1 MTYTPE
7 TDPLAVVLD
16 LGTPYSVSTDPLA
29 LDFDFL
35 PAGEAQQLLANSLE
49 ANSST
54 SNAVINQ
61 TENLSAVSLE
71 SYTAVTNDALVEEF
85 TNERNIESVSTTSKT
100 VLSQVHSIT
109 ASSLESVSTIT
120 EPTFTARVYLLAYDV
135 DSWSKVSTSELAQV
149 HSLQSQGVTCTPVIS
164 TGILKKVFILESDSI
179 EAVTGTTFSGI
190 VGNIQKIDVQ
200 SKLNINK
207 KIQVNLNTD
216 NRIQVNLNSY
226 RKIQI
231 NLNTDREINHT
242 LYQSRKVSS
251 TLNLD

>member
-1 MTYTPE
+1 
-7 TDPLAVVLD
+7 
-16 LGTPYSVSTDPLA
+16 
-29 LDFDFL
+29 
-35 PAGEAQQLLANSLE
+35 
-49 ANSST
+49 
-54 SNAVINQ
+54 
-61 TENLSAVSLE
+61 
-71 SYTAVTNDALVEEF
+71 
-85 TNERNIESVSTTSKT
+85 

-109 ASSLESVSTIT
+109 TSSLESVSTIT

-135 DSWSKVSTSELAQV
+135 YSWSKVSTSELAQV

-179 EAVTGTTFSGI
+179 EAVTGTTLSGI